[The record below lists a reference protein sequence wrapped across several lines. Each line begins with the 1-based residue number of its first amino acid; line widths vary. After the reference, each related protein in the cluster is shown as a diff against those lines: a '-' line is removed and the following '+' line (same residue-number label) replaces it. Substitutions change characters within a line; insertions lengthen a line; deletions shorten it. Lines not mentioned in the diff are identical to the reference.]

1 MSGGIRL
8 GSLEISMSQKNID
21 CEQLLLCIRTENT
34 YVKKNETNYNKCF
47 IIDIKMLRNR
57 TFKFTIK

>member
-1 MSGGIRL
+1 
-8 GSLEISMSQKNID
+8 MSQKNID
-21 CEQLLLCIRTENT
+21 CEQLLLCIRTEND